1 MLIDISSVRKS
12 DGSSLRIDS
21 SFNLGELAP
30 GFTDVRAEG
39 EIRNTSGIVSMKLR
53 ISGVYTSVCDRCGN
67 DAVLTIETEIDTVFE
82 ADGTKDDSVTF
93 TDGRIDLDKTVG
105 DALILSVPMQILCSE
120 DCEGV
125 TGEWYEIISDENV
138 N

>member
-21 SFNLGELAP
+21 TFELGELAP
-30 GFTDVRAEG
+30 GFTDVYAVG

-53 ISGVYTSVCDRCGN
+53 INGVYSSVCDRCGN
-67 DAVLTIETEIDTVFE
+67 DAVLSIETEIDTVFD
-82 ADGTKDDSVTF
+82 ADGTKDDSVSF

-105 DALILSVPMQILCSE
+105 DALILAVPMQILCSE

-125 TGEWYEIISDENV
+125 SGEGYDIIFDEDEI
-138 N
+138 

>member
-21 SFNLGELAP
+21 SFDLGELAP

-82 ADGTKDDSVTF
+82 AEVGYGMSLARLVPF
-93 TDGRIDLDKTVG
+93 HHISAGLGESRDGRCVCGRTSDLELFEFLDER
-105 DALILSVPMQILCSE
+105 SVC
-120 DCEGV
+120 V
-125 TGEWYEIISDENV
+125 A
-138 N
+138 

>member
-21 SFNLGELAP
+21 AFELGELAP

-39 EIRNTSGIVSMKLR
+39 EVRNTSGIVSMKLR
-53 ISGVYTSVCDRCGN
+53 ISGVYSSVCDRCGN
-67 DAVLTIETEIDTVFE
+67 DAVLSIETEIDTVFD
-82 ADGTKDDSVTF
+82 ADGTKDDSVSF

-105 DALILSVPMQILCSE
+105 DA
-120 DCEGV
+120 
-125 TGEWYEIISDENV
+125 
-138 N
+138 